1 LSSSALEMLVP
12 GYAVGKVMGI
22 GRANVDNIHE
32 RLRQERNLAYLSKWL
47 RNSIRQYDDFGQSLK
62 GLKSFFRDI
71 KEPMVFAHVILII
84 DLNQIVIFCLGD
96 VVPGHAVGKVMGRGQ
111 ANVDNIRKYD
121 QDYFPGKKKRG
132 KDYKEGMYELPFYY
146 PGQTFDELQSFV
158 QLVLFVY
165 NSRYINAVVFEYK
178 LELKSFLLAIDQN
191 TTVFKEVT
199 IIRHPR
205 LEEYT
210 FGFITSSLVLQVN
223 KSSAGEAST
232 SAASPKCCLSNL
244 LVLKEISHYC
254 FRTRMIY
261 AASVYFMLLMQDLM
275 LPVVILYVNA
285 AIDTTAI
292 GSKRRSLGF
301 IFTMTACTLGLGPG
315 CIFTLTAIV
324 KWECSSYGR
333 ALALHTRG
341 MGFDSPH
348 FLIFSLFTAAP
359 SISAASSKATIST
372 LPNVD
377 SLNDV
382 VIYSFFAK
390 LHSHEFDNRVSKN
403 LENDRYKTG
412 EWYHVVPPPYTGTF
426 LPPKPDL
433 VFTDDLTAS
442 KSVANVFNIESNE
455 TEIESVPKQREPS
468 FVTST
473 EHVKSPRES
482 VKKVKHHKQSANH
495 RTTNQKSRGHKTNWN
510 NKACFVYGS
519 LNHLIKDCDYYEN
532 QMVQKSVWNNAMRI
546 QVSIGL
552 GPQKKLSFLFDV
564 QANPQQALKDK
575 GVIDSGCSRHMN
587 GNISFLSNFE
597 EINEGYVAL
606 EGILKVLPDENH
618 VLLRVP
624 RENNMYNVNLK
635 NVVPSGGLTCLF
647 TKATLDESNLWHRRL
662 GHINFKTIDKL
673 VKGNLV
679 KGRSPSIGFMSPFR
693 CLVTILNTLDP
704 VEKFNEKANEG
715 FLVGYFI
722 NSKAFKVFS
731 SRTRIVQET
740 LHINFLENKP
750 NVIGIGPKWLF
761 DIDSLTMSMNYQPVV
776 AWNQP
781 NDNAADDVADAA
793 FDVKENENDVH
804 ISANGSDNTNRVNAV
819 SALVNA
825 VKPNSTN
832 STNTFNTASP
842 SVNAISPN
850 FGIVGK
856 SSFVD
861 PSQYPDDPDMLE
873 LEDIVYSDD
882 KEEVGA
888 EADLSNLET
897 NIPIIIDLED
907 EVVNLL
913 EKEKVNLETIESLKS
928 KGVESSETV
937 ISKSKNQNEN
947 DCHKIEKVCD
957 KEENPK

>member
-1 LSSSALEMLVP
+1 MA
-12 GYAVGKVMGI
+12 
-22 GRANVDNIHE
+22 
-32 RLRQERNLAYLSKWL
+32 
-47 RNSIRQYDDFGQSLK
+47 
-62 GLKSFFRDI
+62 
-71 KEPMVFAHVILII
+71 ILII
-84 DLNQIVIFCLGD
+84 RARRFLKRTGRNLGANGTD
-96 VVPGHAVGKVMGRGQ
+96 TIGFDMSKVECYNCYRRGHFTRECRSLR
-111 ANVDNIRKYD
+111 DNR
-121 QDYFPGKKKRG
+121 
-132 KDYKEGMYELPFYY
+132 
-146 PGQTFDELQSFV
+146 
-158 QLVLFVY
+158 
-165 NSRYINAVVFEYK
+165 
-178 LELKSFLLAIDQN
+178 
-191 TTVFKEVT
+191 
-199 IIRHPR
+199 
-205 LEEYT
+205 
-210 FGFITSSLVLQVN
+210 N
-223 KSSAGEAST
+223 K
-232 SAASPKCCLSNL
+232 
-244 LVLKEISHYC
+244 
-254 FRTRMIY
+254 
-261 AASVYFMLLMQDLM
+261 
-275 LPVVILYVNA
+275 
-285 AIDTTAI
+285 DTT
-292 GSKRRSLGF
+292 RR
-301 IFTMTACTLGLGPG
+301 TVPA
-315 CIFTLTAIV
+315 
-324 KWECSSYGR
+324 E
-333 ALALHTRG
+333 
-341 MGFDSPH
+341 
-348 FLIFSLFTAAP
+348 
-359 SISAASSKATIST
+359 
-372 LPNVD
+372 
-377 SLNDV
+377 
-382 VIYSFFAK
+382 
-390 LHSHEFDNRVSKN
+390 N

-635 NVVPSGGLTCLF
+635 NVVPSG
-647 TKATLDESNLWHRRL
+647 
-662 GHINFKTIDKL
+662 
-673 VKGNLV
+673 
-679 KGRSPSIGFMSPFR
+679 
-693 CLVTILNTLDP
+693 DP

-882 KEEVGA
+882 KEEVFRNKKDERGIVIRNKA
-888 EADLSNLET
+888 RLVAQGHTQEEG
-897 NIPIIIDLED
+897 IDYD
-907 EVVNLL
+907 EVFALVARIEAILL
-913 EKEKVNLETIESLKS
+913 EIRK
-928 KGVESSETV
+928 
-937 ISKSKNQNEN
+937 
-947 DCHKIEKVCD
+947 
-957 KEENPK
+957 